1 MKIIDRNS
9 DYYDYLWQQ
18 NGDDEVVFDRRGSV
32 LLSKQTLCD
41 AINRGHGGYQIIN
54 GKKGFIPLL
63 PYNKFFLSFE
73 KNRGEPFFLFVL
85 AAGFNFFVI
94 KLSTLRYEENTNLLI
109 DFSMELICS
118 RKWYEYKGEP
128 LNLYTVD
135 SKAFAVGKLS
145 AEEWHKA
152 NFSNCNFR
160 PLLNLSGEL
169 ERCPIPIL
177 RGAGFASIIPPEEI
191 YCGIDEYLL
200 ASKNDVSAESAGL
213 SDVDKAVNHGFDKR
227 TSFRNVK

>member
-18 NGDDEVVFDRRGSV
+18 NGYDEVVFDRRGSV
-32 LLSKQTLCD
+32 LLSKKVLCD
-41 AINRGHGGYQIIN
+41 AINCGDGCYRIVN
-54 GKKGFIPLL
+54 GEKSFIPLF
-63 PYNKFFLSFE
+63 PYNFFSWE
-73 KNRGEPFFLFVL
+73 KKSGEPFLLIVL

-94 KLSTLRYEENTNLLI
+94 KLKQLRYENYLLL

-128 LNLYTVD
+128 LNLYTV
-135 SKAFAVGKLS
+135 SSQAFAVDKLS
-145 AEEWHKA
+145 AEEWCKA

-177 RGAGFASIIPPEEI
+177 RGAGFASIIPSEEI

-200 ASKNDVSAESAGL
+200 ASKNDVSIESEGL

>member
-18 NGDDEVVFDRRGSV
+18 NGGDDEVVFDRRGSV

-41 AINRGHGGYQIIN
+41 AINCGDGCYRIVN
-54 GKKGFIPLL
+54 GKKRFIPLL
-63 PYNKFFLSFE
+63 PYNFFPWE
-73 KNRGEPFFLFVL
+73 KKNGEPFFLFVL

-94 KLSTLRYEENTNLLI
+94 KLSSLRYEENTNLLI

-135 SKAFAVGKLS
+135 SKAFVVDKLS

-213 SDVDKAVNHGFDKR
+213 SDADKAVNHGFDKR

>member
-1 MKIIDRNS
+1 MKIIDRNY

-32 LLSKQTLCD
+32 LISKKVLCD
-41 AINRGHGGYQIIN
+41 GCYRIVN
-54 GKKGFIPLL
+54 GKKRFIPLF
-63 PYNKFFLSFE
+63 PYNFFSWE
-73 KNRGEPFFLFVL
+73 KKSGEPFLLIVL

-94 KLSTLRYEENTNLLI
+94 KLKQLRYENYLLL

-135 SKAFAVGKLS
+135 SRAFAVDKLS
-145 AEEWHKA
+145 AEEWRKA
-152 NFSNCNFR
+152 NLSNCNFR

-200 ASKNDVSAESAGL
+200 ASKNDVSIESEGL

>member
-9 DYYDYLWQQ
+9 DYYDYLSQQ

-32 LLSKQTLCD
+32 LLSKKVLCD
-41 AINRGHGGYQIIN
+41 AINCGDGCYRIVN
-54 GKKGFIPLL
+54 GEKSFIPLL
-63 PYNKFFLSFE
+63 PYNFFSWD
-73 KNRGEPFFLFVL
+73 KKSGEPFLLIVL

-94 KLSTLRYEENTNLLI
+94 KLKQLRYENYLLL

-135 SKAFAVGKLS
+135 SKAFAVDKLS
-145 AEEWHKA
+145 AEEWRKA
-152 NFSNCNFR
+152 NLSNCNFR

-200 ASKNDVSAESAGL
+200 AAKNDVSAESAGL

>member
-41 AINRGHGGYQIIN
+41 AINCGDGCYRIVN
-54 GKKGFIPLL
+54 GKKRFIPLL
-63 PYNKFFLSFE
+63 PYNFFPWE
-73 KNRGEPFFLFVL
+73 KKNGEPFFLFVL

-94 KLSTLRYEENTNLLI
+94 KLSFLRYEENTNLLI

-135 SKAFAVGKLS
+135 SKAFAVDKLS
-145 AEEWHKA
+145 AEEWRKA
-152 NFSNCNFR
+152 NLSNCNFC

-177 RGAGFASIIPPEEI
+177 RDAGFASIIPPEEI

-200 ASKNDVSAESAGL
+200 ASKNDVNAESAGL
-213 SDVDKAVNHGFDKR
+213 SDADKAVNHGFDKR